1 MRAMSSA
8 PTDVRPSASPA
19 TPAGPI
25 RVLLVDDHPLVRDGL
40 IARLENVSD
49 ITVVG
54 EAGHAAEALER
65 VATCRPQVV
74 LMDIGMRETG
84 GIELTGMLLARD
96 PGLIVLMLTMH
107 DGTEYVQRALAA
119 GARGYVLK
127 DAPSGEIVAAIR
139 TVHAGGTYL
148 SPVLAQRLFRLPAAR
163 VALSERE
170 QQILTLLG
178 QGQSSKQ
185 IARVLDIG
193 VRTVE
198 THRLN
203 IRRKLDLA
211 GQAELIRYA
220 IEHTGPASPR

>member
-1 MRAMSSA
+1 MSAA
-8 PTDVRPSASPA
+8 PVPSASDPA
-19 TPAGPI
+19 RADAKPGAI
-25 RVLLVDDHPLVRDGL
+25 RVMLVDDHPLVRDGL
-40 IARLENVSD
+40 VARLDSVPD
-49 ITVVG
+49 IAVVG
-54 EAGHAAEALER
+54 EAGHASEALLQVE
-65 VATCRPQVV
+65 ACRPQVV
-74 LMDIGMRETG
+74 LMDIGMREVS
-84 GIELTGMLLARD
+84 GIELTGMLLERD
-96 PGLIVLMLTMH
+96 PALIVLMLTMH
-107 DGTEYVQRALAA
+107 DGTEYVQRAMAA

-127 DAPSGEIVAAIR
+127 DAPSSEIVAAIR

-148 SPVLAQRLFRLPAAR
+148 SPVLAQRLFRMPAAR

-185 IARVLDIG
+185 IARTLDIG

-198 THRLN
+198 THRQN

-220 IEHTGPASPR
+220 IEHTGSRSG